1 MKQIIS
7 GANIPTPDYSEYATD
22 VPILAYIVNIGML
35 GEDIVNGKWLPFPTT
50 PESVKEVLNSIGIDG
65 DRYKR
70 FIVADYFTIIAGL
83 DMILPASP
91 CMNELNLL
99 ANFIDNMECE
109 EMDIFEA
116 ALELKKP
123 TEMAEIINTA
133 LNIPV
138 FEYIPDVADED
149 ELGRYC
155 VENFDFCDVPGID
168 EFLLHVNHYFYGIS
182 KQQDENGIFVDVGYI
197 SAEDDIPTIYSG
209 LSDLPDEA
217 KLFTDCPC
225 CQ

>member
-116 ALELKKP
+116 ALELKK
-123 TEMAEIINTA
+123 
-133 LNIPV
+133 
-138 FEYIPDVADED
+138 
-149 ELGRYC
+149 
-155 VENFDFCDVPGID
+155 
-168 EFLLHVNHYFYGIS
+168 
-182 KQQDENGIFVDVGYI
+182 KKKK
-197 SAEDDIPTIYSG
+197 
-209 LSDLPDEA
+209 
-217 KLFTDCPC
+217 KL
-225 CQ
+225 